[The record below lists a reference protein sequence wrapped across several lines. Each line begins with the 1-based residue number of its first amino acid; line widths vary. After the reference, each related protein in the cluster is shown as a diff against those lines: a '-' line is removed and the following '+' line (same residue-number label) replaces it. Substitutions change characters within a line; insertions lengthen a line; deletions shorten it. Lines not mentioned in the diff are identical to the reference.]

1 MHKSLFPQKA
11 GILLKLSLL
20 KESLWL
26 KCLWLFSAGVWLCRV
41 PSLESWVFTPVASQR
56 ISSGDSTVSSWE
68 WSAFI
73 FTGLSCLMLEP
84 TLEFTD
90 LGKLPSK
97 NCSSWVQPP
106 GKGQYKTL
114 APTAYSDT
122 CWQCQWFSVSD
133 GHEVD
138 CRNHSPVSF
147 FYKCLLLSA
156 SPESPVLAGWLSS
169 HQPEVWPC

>member
-1 MHKSLFPQKA
+1 MLVA
-11 GILLKLSLL
+11 V
-20 KESLWL
+20 
-26 KCLWLFSAGVWLCRV
+26 FSRSVTVQG
-41 PSLESWVFTPVASQR
+41 PSLESWASRQSLHSVFLLVIQQWALGSDQLLFLQ
-56 ISSGDSTVSSWE
+56 DCL
-68 WSAFI
+68 A
-73 FTGLSCLMLEP
+73 LMLEP

-147 FYKCLLLSA
+147 FYICLLLSA

>member
-1 MHKSLFPQKA
+1 MLVVV
-11 GILLKLSLL
+11 
-20 KESLWL
+20 
-26 KCLWLFSAGVWLCRV
+26 FSRSV
-41 PSLESWVFTPVASQR
+41 
-56 ISSGDSTVSSWE
+56 TVQGP
-68 WSAFI
+68 
-73 FTGLSCLMLEP
+73 FTGKLGLHASGFTAYFFWWFNSECALGSDQLLFLQDCLALMLEP
-84 TLEFTD
+84 TLEFID

-97 NCSSWVQPP
+97 NCSSWLQPP

-169 HQPEVWPC
+169 HQPEVWPY